1 MGVEDSGKH
10 AATEFDKCINNRNMN
25 KSLTSCFLLLLSIL
39 TMASCTKKE
48 IKPELEDGKSVVIK
62 DLPGDVGNTV
72 GSGKPFEPFYFSL
85 KTAAKV
91 APSEKLSASW
101 DLAFAREYNSYVSIN
116 NGTDE
121 NSLGFG
127 GPGKGAMLVVNQA
140 YDQLKAAPSDAEF
153 TNNGITSTGIDV
165 GNGNG
170 WFFYEM
176 NTHIAI
182 PVKNRTFV
190 IRTADG
196 KYAKLE
202 LISMY
207 KGAPKVV
214 SDLNWPAPYFTFR
227 YFFQNDG
234 SRNLSTID

>member
-1 MGVEDSGKH
+1 
-10 AATEFDKCINNRNMN
+10 MN
-25 KSLTSCFLLLLSIL
+25 KSLKSSFLVLLSIL
-39 TMASCTKKE
+39 TLSACTKKE
-48 IKPELEDGKSVVIK
+48 IKPELEDGKSTVVK
-62 DLPGDVGNTV
+62 DLAGDVGNTV
-72 GSGKPFEPFYFSL
+72 GSGKPFEPFYFSM

-91 APSEKLSASW
+91 PASEKLTASW
-101 DLAFAREYNSYVSIN
+101 DLAFAKEYNSYVSIN
-116 NGTDE
+116 NGTDA

-127 GPGKGAMLVVNQA
+127 GPGKGAMMVVNQA
-140 YDQLKAAPSDAEF
+140 YAQLKTAPSDAEF
-153 TNNGITSTGIDV
+153 TAKSISSTGIDV

-176 NTHIAI
+176 NTHIAV

-207 KGAPKVV
+207 KGAPAVV

-227 YFFQNDG
+227 YFLQTDG
-234 SRNLSTID
+234 SRNLSTKD

>member
-1 MGVEDSGKH
+1 
-10 AATEFDKCINNRNMN
+10 MN
-25 KSLTSCFLLLLSIL
+25 KSLKSSFLVLLSIL
-39 TMASCTKKE
+39 ILASCTKKE
-48 IKPELEDGKSVVIK
+48 IKPELEDGKSIVIK

-72 GSGKPFEPFYFSL
+72 GSGKLFESFYFSM
-85 KTAAKV
+85 KTGAKV
-91 APSEKLSASW
+91 PASEKLTASW
-101 DLAFAREYNSYVSIN
+101 DLAFAKEYNSYVSIN
-116 NGTDE
+116 NGADAS
-121 NSLGFG
+121 SLGFG
-127 GPGKGAMLVVNQA
+127 GPGKGAMLVINQA
-140 YDQLKAAPSDAEF
+140 YDQLKTAPSDAEF
-153 TNNGITSTGIDV
+153 LANGISSTGIDV

-176 NTHIAI
+176 NTHIAV

-196 KYAKLE
+196 QFAKLE

-227 YFFQNDG
+227 YFLQSDG
-234 SRNLSTID
+234 SRNLSTKD

>member
-1 MGVEDSGKH
+1 
-10 AATEFDKCINNRNMN
+10 MN
-25 KSLTSCFLLLLSIL
+25 KSLKSSFLVLLSIL
-39 TMASCTKKE
+39 TLSACTKKE
-48 IKPELEDGKSVVIK
+48 IKPELEDGKSTVVK
-62 DLPGDVGNTV
+62 DLAGDVGNTV
-72 GSGKPFEPFYFSL
+72 GSGKPFEPFYFSM

-91 APSEKLSASW
+91 PASEKLTASW
-101 DLAFAREYNSYVSIN
+101 DLAFAKEYNSYVSIN
-116 NGTDE
+116 NGTDA

-127 GPGKGAMLVVNQA
+127 GPGKGAMMVVNQA
-140 YDQLKAAPSDAEF
+140 YAQLKTAPSDAEF
-153 TNNGITSTGIDV
+153 TANGISSTGIDV

-176 NTHIAI
+176 NTHIAV

-207 KGAPKVV
+207 KGAPAVV

-227 YFFQNDG
+227 YFLQTDG
-234 SRNLSTID
+234 SRNLSTKD

>member
-1 MGVEDSGKH
+1 
-10 AATEFDKCINNRNMN
+10 MN
-25 KSLTSCFLLLLSIL
+25 KSLKSCFLVLLSIL
-39 TMASCTKKE
+39 TLSACTKKE
-48 IKPELEDGKSVVIK
+48 IKPELEDGKSKVVK

-85 KTAAKV
+85 KTVAKV
-91 APSEKLSASW
+91 PASEKLSSAW
-101 DLAFAREYNSYVSIN
+101 DLAFAKEYNSYVSIN
-116 NGTDE
+116 NGSDA

-127 GPGKGAMLVVNQA
+127 GPGKGAMMVINQA
-140 YDQLKAAPSDAEF
+140 YAQLKTAPSDAEF
-153 TNNGITSTGIDV
+153 TANGISSTGIDV

-176 NTHIAI
+176 NTHIAV

-190 IRTADG
+190 IRTAEG

-207 KGAPKVV
+207 KGAPAVV

-227 YFFQNDG
+227 YFLQEDG
-234 SRNLSTID
+234 SRNLSTND

>member
-1 MGVEDSGKH
+1 
-10 AATEFDKCINNRNMN
+10 MN
-25 KSLTSCFLLLLSIL
+25 KSLKSVFLVLLSLL
-39 TMASCTKKE
+39 TLASCTKKE
-48 IKPELEDGKSVVIK
+48 IKPELEDGKSAVIK

-72 GSGKPFEPFYFSL
+72 GSGKPFEPFYFSTKTGTKVAVTEKL
-85 KTAAKV
+85 TAA
-91 APSEKLSASW
+91 W

-116 NGTDE
+116 NGADA

-127 GPGKGAMLVVNQA
+127 GPGKGAMVVVNQA
-140 YDQLKAAPSDAEF
+140 YDQLKTAPSDTEF
-153 TNNGITSTGIDV
+153 SANGISSTGIDV
-165 GNGNG
+165 GNGKG

-176 NTHIAI
+176 NTHIAV

-196 KYAKLE
+196 KFAKLE

-227 YFFQNDG
+227 YFLQGDG
-234 SRNLSTID
+234 SRNLSTKD